1 MDEQHWLFPMV
12 RSIMSAL
19 NTVRLPDRA
28 VRLDRNHFLGKLR
41 VSRNALRHGLAAATL
56 VIRGS
61 RSQADRLATAIAGE
75 HADAAQREQALII
88 AESELTL
95 LPCGPTYSNRR
106 YSRPP
111 PKRVET
117 KR

>member
-19 NTVRLPDRA
+19 NTVRLPDGA

-56 VIRGS
+56 CNPGIAVPG
-61 RSQADRLATAIAGE
+61 RSLGNR
-75 HADAAQREQALII
+75 
-88 AESELTL
+88 
-95 LPCGPTYSNRR
+95 NRR
-106 YSRPP
+106 
-111 PKRVET
+111 
-117 KR
+117 